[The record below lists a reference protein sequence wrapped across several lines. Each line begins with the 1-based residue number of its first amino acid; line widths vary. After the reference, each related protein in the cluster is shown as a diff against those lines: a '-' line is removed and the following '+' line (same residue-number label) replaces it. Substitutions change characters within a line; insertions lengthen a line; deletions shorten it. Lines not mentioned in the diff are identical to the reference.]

1 MTAPIESPSYATV
14 ADYELRTGIDV
25 PDTQE
30 PTVQQRL
37 DDYSALMAVH
47 MGPCA
52 EIVETSYPGVLT
64 SLACAGVQRSFVGAP
79 GVRSESVGATS
90 VSYHDPNAGAVA
102 GVYGPETDVLDAL
115 MAACCP
121 EYSAGGG
128 NNVGQLGVAYNRDV
142 STTDELWVMSR
153 W

>member
-1 MTAPIESPSYATV
+1 MTQPVVPPSYATV

-25 PDTQE
+25 PDEQE
-30 PTVQQRL
+30 PMVQQRL
-37 DDYSALMAVH
+37 DDYSALMALY

-52 EIVETSYPGVLT
+52 EIVETTYPGVLT
-64 SLACAGVQRSFVGAP
+64 SLACAGVQRSFVAAP
-79 GVRSESVGATS
+79 GVRSETVGATS
-90 VSYHDPNAGAVA
+90 VSYTDISSGSIA

-121 EYSAGGG
+121 DYNAGGG
-128 NNVGQLGVAYNRDV
+128 NSVGQLGVAYDRRGPD
-142 STTDELWVMSR
+142 TDELWVLSR